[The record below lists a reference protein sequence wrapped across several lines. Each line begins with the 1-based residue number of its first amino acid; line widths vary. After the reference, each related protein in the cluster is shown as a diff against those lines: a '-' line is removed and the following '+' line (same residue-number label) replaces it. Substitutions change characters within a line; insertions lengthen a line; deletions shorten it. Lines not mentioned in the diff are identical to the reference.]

1 MHLDYGRMHTQSY
14 CNHYPPVYPSYV
26 SQRPIS
32 NNLVEKDIDCNKEC
46 EKNIKQDSKY
56 LQPRWCPS
64 GLSHTQKRR
73 LQCLRNKE
81 SMEQQA
87 EVVPAKS
94 ATMKQVWRPKQG
106 FVISL
111 KENQDTADRIYSP

>member
-1 MHLDYGRMHTQSY
+1 M
-14 CNHYPPVYPSYV
+14 YPYFIQYFSTYPSYGA
-26 SQRPIS
+26 SQRPIVAS
-32 NNLVEKDIDCNKEC
+32 DNLVKSKPKCSQDGEKDMM
-46 EKNIKQDSKY
+46 QDNQY

-64 GLSHTQKRR
+64 SLSHTQKRR
-73 LQCLRNKE
+73 RQRMRKKE

-87 EVVPAKS
+87 EDVPAKS

-111 KENQDTADRIYSP
+111 KENQDTADRIYRP